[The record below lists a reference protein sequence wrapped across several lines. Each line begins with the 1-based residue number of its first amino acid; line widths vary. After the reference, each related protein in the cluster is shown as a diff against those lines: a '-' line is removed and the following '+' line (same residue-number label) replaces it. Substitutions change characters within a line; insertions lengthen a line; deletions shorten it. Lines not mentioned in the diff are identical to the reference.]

1 MTRTEGAHEIEVLN
15 VRKTL
20 AFAKPKLVYPQFGQP
35 DLVMQRKGQTASW
48 IRFTKMAIPSTVL
61 DDNPTWSPVAVSDT
75 VITATLEFWGNGVE
89 LVEFLKETSFMN
101 LPDEYKKLVGQNAGE
116 TINAKVR
123 DVLVAGTN
131 CGYANGKAARN
142 LVTSGDTI
150 DLDDILDN
158 VEALEAQDAM
168 RIGDNFVAIIS
179 PYIKTRLMKDSAF
192 RDAVRGLESKSTM
205 FNGELVTIDG
215 VKFVVTSTAPS
226 VSNSGSNNAVSN
238 LEQTIIIG
246 DGAYGVTRLLPGD
259 FDVVVT
265 EPGGHGDEYKVKTSI
280 AWKAYL
286 KAVILNQNW
295 LRRVE
300 SAR

>member
-1 MTRTEGAHEIEVLN
+1 MDRTTGALEIEVYN

-20 AFAKPKLVYPQFGQP
+20 EFAKPKLVYPQFGQP
-35 DLVMQRKGQTASW
+35 DLIMQRKGQTASW
-48 IRFTKMAIPSTVL
+48 IRFTKMTVPSAVL
-61 DDNPTWSPVAVSDT
+61 DDSPTWAPATITES
-75 VITATLEFWGNGVE
+75 VITATLQLWGAGVE
-89 LVEFLKETSFMN
+89 VVEALTETSFLN

-116 TINAKVR
+116 TINEKVR

-131 CGYANGKAARN
+131 VGYANGKAARN
-142 LVTSGDTI
+142 LVTSADTL

-158 VEALEAQDAM
+158 VEALEAADAP
-168 RIGDNFVAIIS
+168 RIGDVYIAIIS

-192 RDAVRGLESKSTM
+192 RDAMRGREDKSTM
-205 FNGELVTIDG
+205 FTGELVTIDG

-226 VSNSGSNNAVSN
+226 VSNSGSNNAVSK
-238 LEQTIIIG
+238 LEQSIIFG
-246 DGAYGVTRLLPGD
+246 DGAYGITRLLPGD

-265 EPGGHGDEYKVKTSI
+265 QPGGHGDEYKVKTSI

-295 LRRVE
+295 LRRIE